1 MKKYIANIITLT
13 SLCIGS
19 ISVIKSFD
27 LQFELSAYLIFTCF
41 LLDGLDGSIARFL
54 KTATDFGKQLDSLSD
69 MVCFGLAPGLLIY
82 NFMCVEF
89 NTSTISYLAL
99 LIPVCSAL
107 RLSKYN
113 TDQNQTRYFSGL
125 TTPANAV
132 FFGAIP
138 LISIYEK
145 HTFITH
151 ILLQPSIMAILLIIM
166 PMLLIGKFNT
176 FNLRLDIIK
185 LNQRK
190 MYFIFLSIM
199 ILFIFNFTGL
209 LIIIFLYILFSI
221 LKIII

>member
-1 MKKYIANIITLT
+1 MKKHVANIITLI
-13 SLCIGS
+13 SLFIGS

-89 NTSTISYLAL
+89 NTSTIAYLAL
-99 LIPVCSAL
+99 LIPICSAL

-113 TDQNQTRYFSGL
+113 TDLNQTKYFSGL
-125 TTPANAV
+125 TTPANAI

-138 LISIYEK
+138 LISIYETN
-145 HTFITH
+145 TFITNV
-151 ILLQPSIMAILLIIM
+151 LLQPSTMAILLVIM
-166 PMLLIGKFNT
+166 SMLLIGKFNT
-176 FNLRLDIIK
+176 FNLRLDIIN

-199 ILFIFNFTGL
+199 ILSIFNFTGL

-221 LKIII
+221 LKLIP

>member
-1 MKKYIANIITLT
+1 MKKHIANIITLT

-89 NTSTISYLAL
+89 NTSTIAYLAL
-99 LIPVCSAL
+99 LIPICSAL

-113 TDQNQTRYFSGL
+113 TDTNQKICFSGL
-125 TTPANAV
+125 STPANAI

-138 LISIYEK
+138 LVLIYEK
-145 HTFITH
+145 TSFISH
-151 ILLQPSIMAILLIIM
+151 LLQQSSTMAILLLMMSI
-166 PMLLIGKFNT
+166 LLISKFNT
-176 FNLRLDIIK
+176 FSLRIDSINI
-185 LNQRK
+185 NQRK

-199 ILFIFNFTGL
+199 ILSIFNFTGL
-209 LIIIFLYILFSI
+209 LIVIFLYILFSI

>member
-1 MKKYIANIITLT
+1 MKKNIANLITLT
-13 SLCIGS
+13 SLVVGGIS
-19 ISVIKSFD
+19 IIKSFN

-41 LLDGLDGSIARFL
+41 LLDGIDGSIARFL
-54 KTATDFGKQLDSLSD
+54 KTSTDFGKQLDSFSD

-82 NFMCVEF
+82 NFMYTEF
-89 NTSTISYLAL
+89 KSTIAYIAL

-113 TDQNQTRYFSGL
+113 TDTYQKTSFSGL

-138 LISIYEK
+138 LVSIYEK
-145 HTFITH
+145 NTFITQT
-151 ILLQPSIMAILLIIM
+151 LLQPSTISILLVIM
-166 PMLLIGKFNT
+166 SSLLISNFNT
-176 FNLRLDIIK
+176 FNLRIDVIT

-199 ILFIFNFTGL
+199 ILSIFSFTGL

-221 LKIII
+221 FKIII

>member
-1 MKKYIANIITLT
+1 MKKNIANLITLT
-13 SLCIGS
+13 SLFIGGIS
-19 ISVIKSFD
+19 IIKSFD

-41 LLDGLDGSIARFL
+41 LLDGIDGSIARFL
-54 KTATDFGKQLDSLSD
+54 KTSTDFGKQLDSFSD
-69 MVCFGLAPGLLIY
+69 LVCFGLAPGLLIY
-82 NFMCVEF
+82 NFMYVEF
-89 NTSTISYLAL
+89 KSSIAYIAL

-113 TDQNQTRYFSGL
+113 TDTNQTTSFSGL

-145 HTFITH
+145 NTFITQT
-151 ILLQPSIMAILLIIM
+151 LLQPSTISILLIIM
-166 PMLLIGKFNT
+166 SILLISKFNT
-176 FNLRLDIIK
+176 FNLRIDIIA

-199 ILFIFNFTGL
+199 ILSIFNFAGL

-221 LKIII
+221 FKIII